1 MQMAP
6 VYFIFLLMLQSGL
19 LNGDEPN
26 CPAHCGVPGTPGL
39 PGRDGAIG
47 PKGEKGEPAFYF
59 TVIGMVGPPGKAGP
73 PGPRG
78 PPGPQGVIGPPGL
91 PGIKHWHLG
100 GDTTS
105 PKSEIQLLSAK
116 IAMIEKVASFDE
128 FRKVGEKYFVY
139 DGFVESFDKGIQ
151 YCKEIGGA
159 IALPRNADENKA
171 LVKLSVASGLSFNP
185 YIGATDRDKE
195 GQFVDTDGKP
205 LTFTNWAPGQ
215 PDDYL
220 GAQDCGVLRV
230 GSGFWDD
237 VGCDDKLPVICEI
250 QMAPVYFIFL
260 LMLQSGLLNCPAHC
274 GVPGT
279 PGLPG
284 RDGAIGPKG
293 EKGEPGM
300 VGPPGKAGPPGPR
313 GPPGPQGVIGPPG
326 LPGIKHWHLGGD
338 TTSPKSEIQL
348 LSAKIAMI
356 EKVASFDEFRKVG
369 EKYFVYDG
377 FVESFD
383 KGIQYCKDIGG
394 AIALPR
400 NADENKALVKLS
412 VASGLSFNPY
422 IGATDRDKEGQFVDT
437 DGKPLTFT
445 NWASG
450 QPDDYLGAQDCS
462 VVRVGSGFWDDVGCD
477 DKLPV
482 ICEIEI
488 K

>member
-1 MQMAP
+1 MAP

-19 LNGDEPN
+19 LNGDEPK

-47 PKGEKGEPAFYF
+47 PKGEKGEP
-59 TVIGMVGPPGKAGP
+59 GMVGA

-78 PPGPQGVIGPPGL
+78 PPGPQGIKGPPGL
-91 PGIKHWHLG
+91 PGHLG

-205 LTFTNWAPGQ
+205 LTFTNWASGQ
-215 PDDYL
+215 PDDFL

-250 QMAPVYFIFL
+250 
-260 LMLQSGLLNCPAHC
+260 
-274 GVPGT
+274 
-279 PGLPG
+279 
-284 RDGAIGPKG
+284 
-293 EKGEPGM
+293 
-300 VGPPGKAGPPGPR
+300 
-313 GPPGPQGVIGPPG
+313 
-326 LPGIKHWHLGGD
+326 
-338 TTSPKSEIQL
+338 
-348 LSAKIAMI
+348 
-356 EKVASFDEFRKVG
+356 
-369 EKYFVYDG
+369 
-377 FVESFD
+377 
-383 KGIQYCKDIGG
+383 
-394 AIALPR
+394 
-400 NADENKALVKLS
+400 
-412 VASGLSFNPY
+412 
-422 IGATDRDKEGQFVDT
+422 
-437 DGKPLTFT
+437 
-445 NWASG
+445 
-450 QPDDYLGAQDCS
+450 
-462 VVRVGSGFWDDVGCD
+462 
-477 DKLPV
+477 
-482 ICEIEI
+482 EI